1 MFRIGILFLVFFI
14 FPTVGHAKEITIV
27 GDINEKPRIYIDD
40 SEAKGYLP
48 NILHYIEEKTDLTF
62 QIKLYPWARAYFT
75 AKKGHAAIIG
85 ISKTPERLK
94 IFDYTIPVYF
104 EDILVISTIKNPV
117 NYNRI
122 EDLYGKTVGITRG
135 AVYSDEFE
143 EAKKEN
149 KFEVFEGNS
158 PSQRLNLLIYKRID
172 VAIIGSGQAGFRN
185 ALEESKLS
193 ANKQS
198 NFIIAGAPLA
208 RDPNYIA
215 FPKSMDALSIINKI
229 NNAVVEG
236 YATGEIQK
244 RLKY

>member
-1 MFRIGILFLVFFI
+1 MFRRSIQFLAFFI
-14 FPTVGHAKEITIV
+14 LTTAGYAKEITIV
-27 GDINEKPRIYIDD
+27 GDNNEKPRIYIDD
-40 SEAKGYLP
+40 YEAKGYLP
-48 NILHYIEEKTDLTF
+48 NILHYIDEKTDLTF
-62 QIKLYPWARAYFT
+62 QIKLYPWARAYST
-75 AKKGHAAIIG
+75 AEKGHVAIIG

-94 IFDYTIPVYF
+94 IFDYTTPVYF
-104 EDILVISTIKNPV
+104 EDILVISTTNNPV

-149 KFEVFEGNS
+149 KFEVIEDNS

-185 ALEESKLS
+185 ALKDSKLPS
-193 ANKQS
+193 NKQAML
-198 NFIIAGAPLA
+198 FTAETPLA

-215 FPKSMDALSIINKI
+215 FSKSMNALNTINKI
-229 NNAVVEG
+229 NDAVIEG

-244 RLKY
+244 ILK